1 MQIILRLLKIN
12 RSEGFLNEV
21 VVRQVKKEGSLRYL
35 LVKDK
40 MVKSFL
46 SIFAFLLCREFPHLL
61 KNTRKCVAL
70 HKDPLLLG
78 QNLVRGIGRVTS
90 K

>member
-1 MQIILRLLKIN
+1 M
-12 RSEGFLNEV
+12 SEV
-21 VVRQVKKEGSLRYL
+21 VVRQVEEGGSLRYL
-35 LVKDK
+35 LVKDIGSLVKDK

-61 KNTRKCVAL
+61 ENTRKCVAL
-70 HKDPLLLG
+70 HKDPLLIG
-78 QNLVRGIGRVTS
+78 QNLVRGIGKIIS